1 MRKLLSSLFL
11 MLALSAC
18 ATTMA
23 GPNGMADRDPHEAF
37 NRDMWAANQGI
48 DSVAVRPAAQVYRAV
63 APRPLRS
70 AFTNFLSNLT
80 EPWSF
85 INNLLQ
91 GRPDRALRN
100 LGRFI
105 VNSTI
110 GVGGLADHATDLG
123 IEPAPEDFGQ
133 TLAVWGVGDGG
144 YVMNPLLGPST
155 QRDTFGTIID
165 FIANPVPI
173 FFDRVLHMTTTEQWI
188 LRGAGIINA
197 RSELIEA
204 GVDDFLESS
213 ADPYAAARSAFF
225 QRREAE
231 ILNLDSAA
239 PSGEDGVMEGDDAAF
254 EAAIDDMDEFGDEMP
269 AEPRTVDDGGAAIES
284 DDTGLEESALD
295 WGDEGADDVPEFIE
309 ETVDSPE

>member
-1 MRKLLSSLFL
+1 MRKLLTSLLL
-11 MLALSAC
+11 MLFLSAC

-23 GPNGMADRDPHEAF
+23 GPNGMADRDQHEEF
-37 NRDMWAANQGI
+37 NRDMWAVNQGI
-48 DSVAVRPAAQVYRAV
+48 DTVLISPTADVYRAITPQPARRGIANV
-63 APRPLRS
+63 FR
-70 AFTNFLSNLT
+70 NLT

-110 GVGGLADHATDLG
+110 GVGGLADHATAMG

-155 QRDTFGTIID
+155 QRDTFGAIVD
-165 FIANPVPI
+165 FVANPVSI
-173 FFDRVLHMTTTEQWI
+173 FFSRSLNLTTQEQW
-188 LRGAGIINA
+188 GIRAANIISTRA
-197 RSELIEA
+197 ELKEGGMDA
-204 GVDDFLESS
+204 FLESS

-225 QRREAE
+225 QSREAA
-231 ILNLDSAA
+231 ILNYDTASLAGDSDDLGLA
-239 PSGEDGVMEGDDAAF
+239 EDAAF
-254 EAAIDDMDEFGDEMP
+254 EAAFDDIEDFEE
-269 AEPRTVDDGGAAIES
+269 AAP
-284 DDTGLEESALD
+284 EETIS
-295 WGDEGADDVPEFIE
+295 E
-309 ETVDSPE
+309 ETVSEEIGPEEIAPIEPE